1 MSWIAAFGALLAVVL
16 VLTALYRP
24 LGDYMAHVFT
34 TSRHWKIEVLIYRL
48 SGIDSS
54 RQQSWLGYLTSLLAF
69 SFVGIVI
76 LYLIL
81 RLQAFLPLSLGFPGM
96 SPDLAFNTAASFV
109 GNTNWQ
115 SYSPE
120 QTLGYTAQMVGLTVQ
135 NFLSAGVSMA
145 VAVALIRG
153 LASRHGTSGLGNF
166 WVDVVRANVRILLPL
181 SLVAAVLMLAAGV
194 VQNFDGF
201 LAVPTVSGGTQ
212 WIPGGPVASQEAI
225 KMLGTNGGGF
235 FNANSAHPFE
245 NPSPWSNYLQIVMLL
260 LIPFTLPRTFGTMV
274 GDQRAGYALMLTM
287 ATLFVLVYLPL
298 TSFEFAGSGT
308 APELAGG
315 ALEGKEQR
323 FGIIGSTLFAT
334 ATTGTTGG
342 AVNSMHGSFTAFG
355 GLMLLLDMMLGEVA
369 PGGAGSGIYALV
381 ILVVIAVFLTALVM
395 GRAPTYLGKR
405 LGIRELQIVSL
416 ATLVVPTL
424 VLGGIAVSFS
434 IPAVKAEI
442 VSSMGNSGSHGLS
455 EVLYAFL
462 SAAVNNGSA
471 FAGLSANTP
480 LLNILLGVTILLGRF
495 IPIVLVLILAGSFAQ
510 QGKLTN
516 TIELPLYRPQFVIML
531 VSLIVF
537 ITVPLFIPLL
547 MAGPMAEGLVK

>member
-181 SLVAAVLMLAAGV
+181 SLVAAVLLLAAGV